1 MLNSTKLKDFIR
13 RVTLNRSK
21 IAANLIWF
29 SVPVLAIALAYGIFQ
44 VIVGNVSNGLVV
56 ALTVIIALLIVL
68 RLYAKLTDGTP
79 L

>member
-1 MLNSTKLKDFIR
+1 M
-13 RVTLNRSK
+13 NRYK

-44 VIVGNVSNGLVV
+44 VIVGNVSVGLV
-56 ALTVIIALLIVL
+56 IALSVITTLLGVL